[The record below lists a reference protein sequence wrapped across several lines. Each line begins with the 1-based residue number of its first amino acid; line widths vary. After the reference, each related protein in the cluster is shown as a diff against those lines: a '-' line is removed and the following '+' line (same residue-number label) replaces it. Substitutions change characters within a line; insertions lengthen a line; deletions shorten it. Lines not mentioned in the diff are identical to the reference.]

1 MAMDVPR
8 GKEVARRKLIR
19 RIVYIA
25 LLVAAIPLI
34 TWGLSRLKPAAPS
47 VDRATVWIDTVKRG
61 PMVRDVRGLGT
72 LVVEQYMWIPAE
84 FESRVDKINFLPG
97 ATVHPNDVIMVLS
110 EPDMELAAADL
121 QWQIKAA
128 QANLENLR
136 VTLESQQL
144 AQKATTEQVKSD
156 MEQAQLQSDR
166 DSQLTKLGL
175 KSDLDTK
182 LSVAKSEELKGRY
195 ALSKEQLDISDK
207 SIQAQMD
214 AQRVQIEK
222 LEAAYKLK
230 KEQVEQLTIRSATD
244 GTLTQL
250 GTTATPLEVGMR
262 VAPGTILAKI
272 AQPNKLKATLKI
284 PETQVKDVAIGQAA
298 SIDTRNGIIP
308 GHVSRIDPAAVNGTV
323 DVDVARGRA
332 AARSAAGFER
342 GWNHHA
348 GEVDRRGVRGP
359 AGGWAAGRED
369 HAVQAGC
376 RQQRGAARSGFVGA
390 QFGEQYRSG
399 GRAEGRGSGD
409 LVGYVGAGRVQP
421 NSAQLNRDR
430 KGAWGRGS
438 WRLTKQL

>member
-19 RIVYIA
+19 RIIYIA
-25 LLVAAIPLI
+25 VLVAAIPLI

-72 LVVEQYMWIPAE
+72 LVVEQYMWIPAA
-84 FESRVDKINFLPG
+84 FDSRVEKINFLPG

-110 EPDMELAAADL
+110 NPQMQLDEADL
-121 QWQIKAA
+121 EWQIKAA

-136 VTLESQQL
+136 VTLETQQL
-144 AQKATTEQVKSD
+144 AQKATTEEVKSD
-156 MEQAQLQSDR
+156 MEQAQLQADR

-182 LSVAKSEELKGRY
+182 LSIAKYQELKGRY

-214 AQRVQIEK
+214 AQKVQIEK
-222 LEAAYKLK
+222 LQAAYDLK
-230 KEQVEQLTIRSATD
+230 KQQVDQLIIRSATD

-250 GTTATPLEVGMR
+250 GTTAMPLEVGMR
-262 VAPGTILAKI
+262 VSPGTILAKI
-272 AQPNKLKATLKI
+272 AQPKKLKATLKI

-323 DVDVARGRA
+323 DVDVSLDGPLPPGARPDLSVDGTITL
-332 AARSAAGFER
+332 ER
-342 GWNHHA
+342 LANV
-348 GEVDRRGVRGP
+348 E
-359 AGGWAAGRED
+359 
-369 HAVQAGC
+369 
-376 RQQRGAARSGFVGA
+376 
-390 QFGEQYRSG
+390 
-399 GRAEGRGSGD
+399 
-409 LVGYVGAGRVQP
+409 YVGRPVVGQPGAKITLFKLDPDGKEAQRVPVSLGRSSVNNIEVLDGLKVGDQVILSDM
-421 NSAQLNRDR
+421 SAQDAYNRIRLN
-430 KGAWGRGS
+430 
-438 WRLTKQL
+438 

>member
-25 LLVAAIPLI
+25 ILVAAVPLI

-47 VDRATVWIDTVKRG
+47 VDRATVWIDAVKRG

-84 FESRVDKINFLPG
+84 FESRVEKINFLPG
-97 ATVHPNDVIMVLS
+97 ASLHKDNVLMVLS
-110 EPDMELAAADL
+110 NPDMELASADL
-121 QWQIKAA
+121 EWQIKQA
-128 QANLENLR
+128 QANEENTR
-136 VTLESQQL
+136 VTLQTQQL
-144 AQKATTEQVKSD
+144 AQKALTEQVKSD
-156 MEQAQLQSDR
+156 MEQAQLQADR

-182 LSVAKSEELKGRY
+182 LSVAKWQELKGRY
-195 ALSKEQLDISDK
+195 ALSKEELDISDQAIK
-207 SIQAQMD
+207 AQMD
-214 AQRVQIEK
+214 AQKVGVEK
-222 LEAAYKLK
+222 LQAAYNLK
-230 KEQVEQLTIRSATD
+230 EQQVEQLTIRSATD

-250 GTTATPLEVGMR
+250 GTAAMPLEVGMR

-323 DVDVARGRA
+323 DVDVTLEGPLPLGARPDLSVDGTIIL
-332 AARSAAGFER
+332 ER
-342 GWNHHA
+342 LTD
-348 GEVDRRGVRGP
+348 VV
-359 AGGWAAGRED
+359 
-369 HAVQAGC
+369 
-376 RQQRGAARSGFVGA
+376 FVGKPVIGQPGA
-390 QFGEQYRSG
+390 KITLFKLDPDGKEALRVPVSLGRSSVNNIEVVDG
-399 GRAEGRGSGD
+399 LKVGD
-409 LVGYVGAGRVQP
+409 QVILSDMSSQDAYNRIR
-421 NSAQLNRDR
+421 LN
-430 KGAWGRGS
+430 
-438 WRLTKQL
+438 

>member
-19 RIVYIA
+19 RIILIA
-25 LLVAAIPLI
+25 LVIAAIPLI

-47 VDRATVWIDTVKRG
+47 VDGATVWRDTVKRG

-72 LVVEQYMWIPAE
+72 LVVEQYMWIPAA
-84 FESRVDKINFLPG
+84 FDSRVEKINFLPG
-97 ATVHPNDVIMVLS
+97 AKVHPDDVVMVLS
-110 EPDMELAAADL
+110 NPDMELAAADL
-121 QWQIKAA
+121 EWQIKAA

-136 VTLESQQL
+136 VTLETQQL

-156 MEQAQLQSDR
+156 MEQAGLQADR

-182 LSVAKSEELKGRY
+182 LSVAKWQELKGRY

-214 AQRVQIEK
+214 AQKVQVEK
-222 LEAAYKLK
+222 LQAAYNLK
-230 KEQVEQLTIRSATD
+230 KQQVEQLVIRAGAE

-250 GTTATPLEVGMR
+250 GTTAMPLEVGMR

-284 PETQVKDVAIGQAA
+284 NETQVKDVAIGQVA

-323 DVDVARGRA
+323 DVDVTLEGALPPDARPDLSVDGTITIERLTDVVYVGRPVIGQAGAKITLFKLDPDGKEAQRVPVTLGRA
-332 AARSAAGFER
+332 SV
-342 GWNHHA
+342 NNI
-348 GEVDRRGVRGP
+348 EVVDGLK
-359 AGGWAAGRED
+359 
-369 HAVQAGC
+369 
-376 RQQRGAARSGFVGA
+376 VGD
-390 QFGEQYRSG
+390 QVILS
-399 GRAEGRGSGD
+399 D
-409 LVGYVGAGRVQP
+409 M
-421 NSAQLNRDR
+421 SAQDAYNRIRLN
-430 KGAWGRGS
+430 
-438 WRLTKQL
+438 

>member
-19 RIVYIA
+19 RIIYIVI
-25 LLVAAIPLI
+25 LVAAIPLI

-72 LVVEQYMWIPAE
+72 LVVEQYMWVPAE
-84 FESRVDKINFLPG
+84 FESRVEKINFLPG
-97 ATVHPNDVIMVLS
+97 ATLHTNDVLMVLS
-110 EPDMELAAADL
+110 NHDMELAAKDL
-121 QWQIKAA
+121 EWQIKAA
-128 QANLENLR
+128 QANLVNLR
-136 VTLESQQL
+136 VQLQTQQL

-156 MEQAQLQSDR
+156 MEQAELQSDR

-182 LSVAKSEELKGRY
+182 LSVAKYEELKGRY

-214 AQRVQIEK
+214 AQKVEIEK
-222 LEAAYKLK
+222 LQAGYELK
-230 KEQVEQLTIRSATD
+230 KEQVDQLVIRSGTD

-250 GTTATPLEVGMR
+250 GATATPLEVGMR

-284 PETQVKDVAIGQAA
+284 PETQVKDVAIGQVA

-323 DVDVARGRA
+323 DVDVTLDGPLPQGARPDLSVDGTITL
-332 AARSAAGFER
+332 ER
-342 GWNHHA
+342 LAN
-348 GEVDRRGVRGP
+348 VV
-359 AGGWAAGRED
+359 
-369 HAVQAGC
+369 
-376 RQQRGAARSGFVGA
+376 
-390 QFGEQYRSG
+390 
-399 GRAEGRGSGD
+399 
-409 LVGYVGAGRVQP
+409 YVGRPVVGQP
-421 NSAQLNRDR
+421 GAKITLFKVDPDN
-430 KGAWGRGS
+430 KGAERIPVSLGRSSVNNIEVLDGLKVGDQVILS
-438 WRLTKQL
+438 DMSSQDQYNRIRLN

>member
-47 VDRATVWIDTVKRG
+47 VDRATVWIDSVKRG

-72 LVVEQYMWIPAE
+72 LVVEQYMWVPAE
-84 FESRVDKINFLPG
+84 FESRVEKINFLPG
-97 ATVHPNDVIMVLS
+97 ATLHTNDVLMVLS
-110 EPDMELAAADL
+110 NHDMELAAKDL
-121 QWQIKAA
+121 EWQIKAA

-136 VTLESQQL
+136 VQLQTQQL
-144 AQKATTEQVKSD
+144 AQRATTQQVKSD
-156 MEQAQLQSDR
+156 MEQAELQQDR

-182 LSVAKSEELKGRY
+182 LSVAKWQELKGRY

-207 SIQAQMD
+207 SIEAQMD
-214 AQRVQIEK
+214 AAKVEIEK
-222 LEAAYKLK
+222 LQAAYQLK
-230 KEQVEQLTIRSATD
+230 KEQVEQLTIRSGAD

-250 GTTATPLEVGMR
+250 GATATPLEVGMR

-284 PETQVKDVAIGQAA
+284 PETQVKDVAIGQVA

-323 DVDVARGRA
+323 DVDVTLEGALPPGARPDLSVDGTITL
-332 AARSAAGFER
+332 ER
-342 GWNHHA
+342 LA
-348 GEVDRRGVRGP
+348 DVV
-359 AGGWAAGRED
+359 
-369 HAVQAGC
+369 
-376 RQQRGAARSGFVGA
+376 
-390 QFGEQYRSG
+390 
-399 GRAEGRGSGD
+399 
-409 LVGYVGAGRVQP
+409 YVGRPVVGQPGAKITLFRLDADSKEAQRVPVSLGRSSVNNIEVVEGLKVGDQVILSDM
-421 NSAQLNRDR
+421 SAQDQYNRIRLN
-430 KGAWGRGS
+430 
-438 WRLTKQL
+438 

>member
-8 GKEVARRKLIR
+8 GKEVARRKLVR
-19 RIVYIA
+19 RIIYVLI
-25 LLVAAIPLI
+25 LLAAIPLI

-47 VDRATVWIDTVKRG
+47 VDRATVWIDSVKRG

-97 ATVHPNDVIMVLS
+97 ATVHPNEVIMVLS
-110 EPDMELAAADL
+110 EPQMELDAADL
-121 QWQIKAA
+121 EWQIKAA

-136 VTLESQQL
+136 VTLETQQL

-182 LSVAKSEELKGRY
+182 LSVAKWQELKGRY
-195 ALSKEQLDISDK
+195 ALSKQQLDISDK

-214 AQRVQIEK
+214 AQKVQIEK
-222 LEAAYKLK
+222 LQAAYKLK
-230 KEQVEQLTIRSATD
+230 KEQVDQLTIRSSTN

-250 GTTATPLEVGMR
+250 GTTAMPLEVGMR

-284 PETQVKDVAIGQAA
+284 PETQVKDVAIGQVA

-323 DVDVARGRA
+323 DVDVTLEGPLPPGARPDLSVDGTITL
-332 AARSAAGFER
+332 ER
-342 GWNHHA
+342 LSD
-348 GEVDRRGVRGP
+348 VV
-359 AGGWAAGRED
+359 
-369 HAVQAGC
+369 
-376 RQQRGAARSGFVGA
+376 
-390 QFGEQYRSG
+390 
-399 GRAEGRGSGD
+399 
-409 LVGYVGAGRVQP
+409 YVGRPVVGQPGAKITLFKLDGEGKEAQRVPVSLGRSSVNNIEVVDGLKVGDQVILSDMSSQDAY
-421 NSAQLNRDR
+421 NRIRLN
-430 KGAWGRGS
+430 
-438 WRLTKQL
+438 